1 MSRLNSAA
9 ISFATAVFGLSIVM
23 YAAHA
28 PFSDVLFFSCG
39 LTLAFAS
46 LMMFRF
52 MQQALLYL
60 REGESEVA
68 AKAPE
73 SQNKTG

>member
-9 ISFATAVFGLSIVM
+9 ISFAVAVFGISIVM

-28 PFSDVLFFSCG
+28 PFSNVLYFSCG
-39 LTLAFAS
+39 LTLVLAS

-52 MQQALLYL
+52 MQQALLYI
-60 REGESEVA
+60 REGEPDVTS
-68 AKAPE
+68 KAPQPE
-73 SQNKTG
+73 KK